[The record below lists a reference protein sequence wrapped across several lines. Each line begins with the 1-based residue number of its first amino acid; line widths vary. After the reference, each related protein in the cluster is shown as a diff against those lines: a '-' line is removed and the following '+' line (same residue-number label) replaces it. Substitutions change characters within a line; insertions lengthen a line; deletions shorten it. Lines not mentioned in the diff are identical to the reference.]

1 MSSKKTSTIQPLF
14 LFPPAP
20 WWVYA
25 SQFSCVC
32 ISKDERWQKQSLR
45 SQIHIGTP
53 SGPLLLSVPTRKKSR
68 VTISD
73 VVIAQEE
80 KWHLQ
85 WWKSLKTSY
94 NNSPYFEF
102 YADDLKRL
110 LEKYSTENSLLS
122 ELSLEALT
130 WTSTKLGLT
139 MELDF
144 VETHGKTDSFPIL
157 DLGYYPQVFE
167 AEVGFLPHLS
177 ILDVLFNLGPESGS
191 FILQQ
196 HP

>member
-1 MSSKKTSTIQPLF
+1 MNSRGNSTIQPLF
-14 LFPPAP
+14 LFPSAT

-25 SQFSCVC
+25 SQFTCVHF
-32 ISKDERWQKQSLR
+32 SKDERWQKQSHR
-45 SQIHIGTP
+45 SQILIGTAT
-53 SGPLLLSVPTRKKSR
+53 GPLLLSVHTRKKSR
-68 VTISD
+68 LTISD

-102 YADDLKRL
+102 YADDLKLL
-110 LEKYSTENSLLS
+110 LEKYAAEHSLLS
-122 ELSLEALT
+122 ELSLEALI
-130 WTSTKLGLT
+130 WAKNKLGFAL
-139 MELDF
+139 ELDF
-144 VETHGKTDSFPIL
+144 VKTDGKTDSFPQL
-157 DLGYYPQVFE
+157 DLESYPQVFE
-167 AEVGFLPHLS
+167 AEAGFLPSLS